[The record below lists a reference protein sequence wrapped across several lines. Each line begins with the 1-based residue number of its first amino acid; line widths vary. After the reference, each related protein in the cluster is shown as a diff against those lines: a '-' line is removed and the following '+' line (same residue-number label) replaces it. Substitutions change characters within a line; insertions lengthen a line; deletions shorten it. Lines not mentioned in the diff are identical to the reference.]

1 MNECIFCKIAK
12 GEIPSKK
19 LYEDDKVIA
28 IMDVNPRVDGHT
40 LIIPKEHY
48 SDFKEMPDEL
58 ITHIY
63 KVAKELTDLLMNKL
77 GSKGLT
83 MGVNYGESQ
92 VVKHFHMHLLPDYTI
107 KEKSRDVDEVYEMI
121 TGNK

>member
-40 LIIPKEHY
+40 LIIPKEHFR
-48 SDFKEMPDEL
+48 DFKEMPDEL
-58 ITHIY
+58 IIHIY
-63 KVAKELTDLLMNKL
+63 KVAKELTDLLMSKL

-83 MGVNYGESQ
+83 MGVNYGDSQ

-107 KEKSRDVDEVYEMI
+107 KEKSREVDEVYEII